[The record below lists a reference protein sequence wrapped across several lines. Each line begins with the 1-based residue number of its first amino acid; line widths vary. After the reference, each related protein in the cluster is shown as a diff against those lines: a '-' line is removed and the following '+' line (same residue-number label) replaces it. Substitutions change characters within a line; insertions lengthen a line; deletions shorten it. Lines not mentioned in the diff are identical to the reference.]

1 MSCESKVNKVA
12 RVAAPLCAG
21 ISGLAGKRA
30 FTIGLTAAGSSLAAC
45 LALLAFRRRHKKW
58 RAGFLE
64 PAYIKP
70 GFDLA
75 AGQRLTDEFE
85 GAQLSLD
92 SLKEAA
98 GPGSACRPVLKQGG
112 EDDIFVAEG
121 PEGDI
126 YYSLPEEAAAKV
138 QAIVPREGRSG
149 PLKQRLHDASQKNLL
164 TGKATGYGRTNR
176 GDRNCTRNSNIN
188 PLPKGISI

>member
-1 MSCESKVNKVA
+1 MSCESVINNIA
-12 RVAAPLCAG
+12 RVAAPISAG
-21 ISGLAGKRA
+21 ITGLAGKRA
-30 FTIGLTAAGSSLAAC
+30 FTVGLAAAGGGLGISLV
-45 LALLAFRRRHKKW
+45 LLAFRRRHRK
-58 RAGFLE
+58 RPANFSE

-75 AGQRLTDEFE
+75 AGQRLTDEFD

-121 PEGDI
+121 PYGDI
-126 YYSLPEEAAAKV
+126 YYSLPEEATARV
-138 QAIVPREGRSG
+138 QAIVPREGRG
-149 PLKQRLHDASQKNLL
+149 ARLKQALL
-164 TGKATGYGRTNR
+164 
-176 GDRNCTRNSNIN
+176 DVS
-188 PLPKGISI
+188 PKYVITKQDYRSRPD